1 MKIFYL
7 YMRTVFALFSALLV
21 VGSLQAQDP
30 QFSQFYAA
38 PSQMNPALGGVFAG
52 EFRFVANYRTQNYA
66 ILGNQSYRS
75 IGASFDGR
83 RKVGRDDFYSLGV
96 AVLRDEVGES
106 NFSQSRALLSASY
119 LKYLGQGSKRG
130 SGQYLVGGAQLGVG
144 QWTYDW
150 NDLWFSEQFQFSE
163 ADRQAFIDFGAANG
177 ENFNVMETDMF
188 LDFNAGLLYYYV
200 IDSDNS
206 FYLGGSIHHL
216 NSPRI
221 SFLDN
226 PNEVLYSRWIGQAG
240 AEIGITR
247 EVSLLPAVAVMGQ
260 GPSFQTMAGMN
271 LRYNNRD
278 WREVAL
284 RAGLWGRLANEGEGN
299 VGFESAVVST
309 VLELERMQFGLSYDI
324 TVSGLSTA
332 NNSRGAF
339 ELSLIYVHPSKE
351 RLRVNCPKF

>member
-1 MKIFYL
+1 
-7 YMRTVFALFSALLV
+7 
-21 VGSLQAQDP
+21 
-30 QFSQFYAA
+30 
-38 PSQMNPALGGVFAG
+38 
-52 EFRFVANYRTQNYA
+52 
-66 ILGNQSYRS
+66 
-75 IGASFDGR
+75 
-83 RKVGRDDFYSLGV
+83 
-96 AVLRDEVGES
+96 VGES

-119 LKYLGQGSKRG
+119 LKYLGQGNKRG

-150 NDLWFSEQFQFSE
+150 NDLWFSTQFEENPASINLS
-163 ADRQAFIDFGAANG
+163 APNG
-177 ENFNVMETDMF
+177 ENLNVMETDMF

-200 IDSDNS
+200 IDRDNS
-206 FYLGGSIHHL
+206 LYLGGSMHHI
-216 NSPRI
+216 NGPRVT
-221 SFLDN
+221 FLDN
-226 PNEVLYSRWIGQAG
+226 QDEVLYSRWIGQAG

-260 GPSFQTMAGMN
+260 GPSFQTIAGMSI
-271 LRYNNRD
+271 RYNNRD

-284 RAGLWGRLANEGEGN
+284 RAGLWGRLANAGEG

-309 VLELERMQFGLSYDI
+309 VLELERLQFGLSYDI

-339 ELSLIYVHPSKE
+339 ELSVIYVHPSKE